1 MIRTF
6 RTRFPCH
13 AEFGERWAVVQ
24 GQSALPELQRQW
36 LEYRERYYGSGASA
50 ATGRTHTP
58 TQASTQR
65 RGALAS
71 VGAGILAPP
80 SQFGE
85 LLASS
90 MEKARGVTTPLR
102 PEAQDRGDTLR
113 ENCENTPEEQTELK
127 ALPST
132 GELAEGVDL

>member
-1 MIRTF
+1 
-6 RTRFPCH
+6 
-13 AEFGERWAVVQ
+13 
-24 GQSALPELQRQW
+24 
-36 LEYRERYYGSGASA
+36 
-50 ATGRTHTP
+50 
-58 TQASTQR
+58 
-65 RGALAS
+65 
-71 VGAGILAPP
+71 
-80 SQFGE
+80 
-85 LLASS
+85 